1 MIRIVDSTQVGK
13 LLARKAARF
22 AEAED
27 TVRPI
32 LDDVRKRGDK
42 ALLEYA
48 RKFDN
53 FDRKSAHVTEAELK
67 TAEAQLSPA
76 FRKAV
81 ETASTNIRAFA
92 ELQMPA
98 TKSAAIS
105 PGLIVGQVVRPLD
118 VVAAY

>member
-32 LDDVRKRGDK
+32 LEAVRKRGDK

-48 RKFDN
+48 QK
-53 FDRKSAHVTEAELK
+53 
-67 TAEAQLSPA
+67 
-76 FRKAV
+76 
-81 ETASTNIRAFA
+81 
-92 ELQMPA
+92 
-98 TKSAAIS
+98 
-105 PGLIVGQVVRPLD
+105 VRQT
-118 VVAAY
+118 